1 MGYRDVE
8 EPLSGFHALEE
19 HVDLP
24 FSTMVLGVDVT
35 VVEAALPSNGGLVAV
50 PRRGGEPQS
59 IDFRELPLPSPP
71 VGGDWIHVYRQ
82 WAAGGLV

>member
-1 MGYRDVE
+1 M
-8 EPLSGFHALEE
+8 
-19 HVDLP
+19 
-24 FSTMVLGVDVT
+24 
-35 VVEAALPSNGGLVAV
+35 AV